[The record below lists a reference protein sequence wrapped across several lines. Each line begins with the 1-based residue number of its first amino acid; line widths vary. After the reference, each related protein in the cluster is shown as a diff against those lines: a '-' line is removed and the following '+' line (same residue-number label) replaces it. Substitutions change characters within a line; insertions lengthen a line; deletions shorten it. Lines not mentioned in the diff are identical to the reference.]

1 MIHFPPNIIKL
12 LAALLIGSIIGAE
25 REYRNKSAGFR
36 TLILICMGSTIFT
49 ILSQHFPLNG
59 DRIASTIVTGI
70 GFIGAGV
77 IFKEDKAV
85 IGITTAAT
93 IWITA
98 ALGMACG
105 MGEWLL
111 AFSGAIATLLVLITL
126 FKVQY
131 YIDHNNTMRQ
141 YRIVTSNRNTD
152 LKPFEELMKTYD
164 LRYYNLQQQVSK
176 LYITC
181 TWRVY
186 GKKSSHEA
194 FMQQLINHE
203 EVAEVGY

>member
-1 MIHFPPNIIKL
+1 MTLPPDITKL

-49 ILSQHFPLNG
+49 ILSQHFPENA

-111 AFSGAIATLLVLITL
+111 AFSGGLATLLVLIML

-141 YRIVTSNRNTD
+141 YRVVTASRNTD
-152 LKPFEELMKTYD
+152 LKPVEEMMKSFN
-164 LRYYNLQQQVSK
+164 LRYYNLQQQVGK
-176 LYITC
+176 LYKTC
-181 TWRVY
+181 TWKVY
-186 GKKSSHEA
+186 GKKSNHEA
-194 FMQQLINHE
+194 FLAQLINHE
-203 EVAEVGY
+203 EIEEVGY